1 MNVDV
6 WIQSADL
13 KGALGTY
20 IKRRLH
26 FALGRFTGKLGRV
39 SVRIELLPNGRT
51 LRQEAVDRNLYI
63 AIDLAIERIARTFER
78 EQDWVRSLGTARN
91 PESVASHSQDKF
103 QMTTLKGK
111 SRNQNKEEQW
121 NRQQSRQSSLPAHFL
136 VSACEWNSRRR
147 PASAE
152 PVEPM

>member
-6 WIQSADL
+6 RIQSADL

-39 SVRIELLPNGRT
+39 SVRIEDVPGAGDVPGASCRIRVELLPNGRT

-63 AIDLAIERIARTFER
+63 AIDLAIERIVRTFER
-78 EQDWVRSLGTARN
+78 DLDWVRSLGTARN
-91 PESVASHSQDKF
+91 PESVASHSRKTSF
-103 QMTTLKGK
+103 K
-111 SRNQNKEEQW
+111 
-121 NRQQSRQSSLPAHFL
+121 
-136 VSACEWNSRRR
+136 
-147 PASAE
+147 
-152 PVEPM
+152 